1 LIAYVASGIEV
12 TDGII
17 RDRREMNDGIE
28 ALEVMRANIPDVS
41 GSLFIAVGLHAEVA
55 SVVPTDIK
63 ADDLVA
69 SCPGERDQYCTDIAT
84 VTGDEHPHNSLLIV
98 VDPAKVGDRSA

>member
-41 GSLFIAVGLHAEVA
+41 G
-55 SVVPTDIK
+55 
-63 ADDLVA
+63 
-69 SCPGERDQYCTDIAT
+69 
-84 VTGDEHPHNSLLIV
+84 
-98 VDPAKVGDRSA
+98 